1 MSMGDNIDD
10 LEPLTQNYFL
20 ICRSSPYTNF
30 ANITGK
36 NVNSQTKWKS
46 VKLLP
51 IRTGNVA

>member
-1 MSMGDNIDD
+1 MGDNIDD

-30 ANITGK
+30 ANVTGK

-51 IRTGNVA
+51 ICTGNVG